1 VSSPFAAFVVFGVG
15 RGVCFEAELADDDG
29 VLDGGVFDEL
39 GDFANVGEDGGAG
52 EVGEGWEGVVL
63 VGVKD

>member
-1 VSSPFAAFVVFGVG
+1 M
-15 RGVCFEAELADDDG
+15 
-29 VLDGGVFDEL
+29 LDGGVFDEL

-63 VGVKD
+63 VGVED